1 LQVIL
6 APGHE
11 AIGVLRDLLAVLD
24 SNPIAIQYLRTA
36 GGETLP
42 ALERKARAVAARAD
56 SLGHSDPAAGL
67 VNCVY
72 CPECRAHHRFDA

>member
-24 SNPIAIQYLRTA
+24 SNPIALQYLRVA
-36 GGETLP
+36 ADQRLP
-42 ALERKARAVAARAD
+42 KLERHAREILRNGKIEQPRPSRPFEWCEV
-56 SLGHSDPAAGL
+56 
-67 VNCVY
+67 
-72 CPECRAHHRFDA
+72 CRCDHAFPV